1 VFFGIVPNN
10 RINSD
15 WQLRC
20 ASLPS
25 GYAHRYAKE
34 QMNEIIEAVGK
45 IIEGGFGF
53 RYLFSRTY
61 RKRTQQR
68 WKNQSKI
75 SIAFEVFEAAI
86 GVAFII
92 LILFV
97 LLGIV
102 Q

>member
-1 VFFGIVPNN
+1 M
-10 RINSD
+10 S
-15 WQLRC
+15 
-20 ASLPS
+20 
-25 GYAHRYAKE
+25 
-34 QMNEIIEAVGK
+34 EIIEAIGK
-45 IIEGGFGF
+45 VIEGGFGF

-61 RKRTQQR
+61 RERTRQR
-68 WKNQSKI
+68 WKSQSRI

-92 LILFV
+92 IILFA